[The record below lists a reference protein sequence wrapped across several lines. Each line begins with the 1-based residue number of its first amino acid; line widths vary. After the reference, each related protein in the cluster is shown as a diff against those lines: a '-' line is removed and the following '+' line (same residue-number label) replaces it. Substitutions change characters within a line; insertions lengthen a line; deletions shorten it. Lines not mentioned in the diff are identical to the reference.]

1 MKEII
6 SKEKYISKTYEILS
20 RDGIETLSIRKLADE
35 LHCNSANLYRYFDG
49 LDELILYAS
58 LKYLKSYL
66 SEVRPLF
73 AQIHDSL
80 ELHFAVWEC
89 FARHTFSYPEIFNNL
104 FWSKYSHQLDR
115 IIQEYYSIF
124 PEELT
129 GIDASTRDIF
139 LSGDFDYRDYLM
151 LMRSVEDGRF
161 TNSQAT
167 FLNTVTMNLYRGFL
181 KDLLDHP
188 ENRDAEKSKAAFLN
202 CIHRI
207 FSLEQSCSLQV

>member
-1 MKEII
+1 MKEVI
-6 SKEKYISKTYEILS
+6 SKEKYISKTYELLS
-20 RDGIETLSIRKLADE
+20 QDGVEAVSIRRLAEE
-35 LHCNSANLYRYFDG
+35 LRCNSANLYRYFDG

-58 LKYLKSYL
+58 LKYLRDYL
-66 SEVRPLF
+66 GEVRTLLS
-73 AQIHDSL
+73 HVEDSL
-80 ELHFAVWEC
+80 ELHFSVWEC

-104 FWSKYSHQLDR
+104 FWGKYSHQLDR
-115 IIQEYYSIF
+115 IIQDYYSIF

-129 GIDASTRDIF
+129 GMDDYMRSVF

-161 TNSQAT
+161 TQQQAA
-167 FLNTVTMNLYRGFL
+167 FLNTISMNLYRGFL

-188 ENRDAEKSKAAFLN
+188 SNRNSERSKASFLE

-207 FSLEQSCSLQV
+207 FALEEAYALHS